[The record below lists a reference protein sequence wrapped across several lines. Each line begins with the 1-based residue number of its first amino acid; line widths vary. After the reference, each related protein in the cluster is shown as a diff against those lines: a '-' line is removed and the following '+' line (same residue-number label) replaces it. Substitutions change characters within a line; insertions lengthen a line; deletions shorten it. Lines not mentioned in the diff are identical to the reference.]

1 MGYYHYDEVFPQL
14 ATLLVVAAQSWR
26 VSAAV
31 ELQLNVSALTTTV
44 ESDWT
49 GVYYSDAAPLLL
61 GNDGGTSTGGF
72 HAWNLDDETPSPWL
86 IPLSPAGLSCSP
98 PHSILRAFSLPELT
112 EAESAQI
119 KVLDDDKGV
128 YFFDLAESVDSPQ
141 ISKLGEAEDDV
152 TGLAVYA
159 SSRGS
164 ADYLFVAQESV
175 IGVYDQ
181 SFELVGT
188 LALVGLEDIEIQGL
202 SIYQAPTEKY
212 AEGAVVYAIEAD
224 GDVAGFGVS
233 SLENVFEQLGIA
245 SNTAHDPRG
254 QDHCASLS
262 PICKQCSGNGFCSKG
277 SDVCACFAG
286 FAGSTCDQFQCTDNC
301 SGHGECVGANEC
313 ACDAGWGGLH
323 CSFIVVEATY
333 ETEANGGD
341 GDDPAIW
348 ISPEA
353 PEKSRIIT
361 TTKSTAGAGLG
372 VFDLTGKLLQTI
384 YAGEPNN
391 VDVIYNFQ
399 AGERTIDLAFAA
411 CRADDTLCLFEI
423 ISNGTLTEI
432 PGGIQPTVD
441 DYSVYGSCVYRSRTT
456 GKQYLFVNE
465 KSARYFQYELSS
477 TANGTLETTLV
488 RDFVGGS
495 GGQVEGCVTDEDNGW
510 IFLGEEPSA
519 LWRYDAEPDSEE
531 PGVRVAYVGDGLLNA
546 DVEGVTLVPGK
557 TADEGFVLV
566 STQGVSAYNIYR
578 RAAPHAYVG
587 TFTIARSAD
596 GQIDAV
602 SNTDGIAAVG
612 NALGPD
618 FPHGLVVVH
627 DDSNELPGGGTS
639 DESSFKLVSLES
651 ILGAEPLASLGLL
664 DEVDAEWDPRAERV

>member
-1 MGYYHYDEVFPQL
+1 MYL
-14 ATLLVVAAQSWR
+14 
-26 VSAAV
+26 
-31 ELQLNVSALTTTV
+31 
-44 ESDWT
+44 
-49 GVYYSDAAPLLL
+49 
-61 GNDGGTSTGGF
+61 ST
-72 HAWNLDDETPSPWL
+72 
-86 IPLSPAGLSCSP
+86 
-98 PHSILRAFSLPELT
+98 
-112 EAESAQI
+112 
-119 KVLDDDKGV
+119 DDDKGV
-128 YFFDLAESVDSPQ
+128 YFFDLAESVESPQ

-159 SSRGS
+159 STRGS

-212 AEGAVVYAIEAD
+212 AEGALVYAIEAD

-245 SNTAHDPRG
+245 SNTAYDPRG

-277 SDVCACFAG
+277 SDACACFAG

-411 CRADDTLCLFEI
+411 CRADDTL
-423 ISNGTLTEI
+423 
-432 PGGIQPTVD
+432 
-441 DYSVYGSCVYRSRTT
+441 
-456 GKQYLFVNE
+456 
-465 KSARYFQYELSS
+465 
-477 TANGTLETTLV
+477 
-488 RDFVGGS
+488 
-495 GGQVEGCVTDEDNGW
+495 W
-510 IFLGEEPSA
+510 
-519 LWRYDAEPDSEE
+519 
-531 PGVRVAYVGDGLLNA
+531 
-546 DVEGVTLVPGK
+546 
-557 TADEGFVLV
+557 
-566 STQGVSAYNIYR
+566 
-578 RAAPHAYVG
+578 
-587 TFTIARSAD
+587 
-596 GQIDAV
+596 
-602 SNTDGIAAVG
+602 
-612 NALGPD
+612 
-618 FPHGLVVVH
+618 
-627 DDSNELPGGGTS
+627 
-639 DESSFKLVSLES
+639 
-651 ILGAEPLASLGLL
+651 
-664 DEVDAEWDPRAERV
+664 